1 MIKYGVVYVKDASFD
16 SERIDDPYIIEAYIP
31 EEYNLSPSGEGLQLA
46 KRNELRHAVGI
57 VAARSL
63 KYFST
68 NGEGFNISRTRGMA
82 VWWLRHIYNSFNWWK
97 AYVVNAEGER
107 KEMPMLYIGEKFGT
121 ATGSENEADIVLS
134 AFENDRCI
142 VNQAS
147 GGGTIFAVGYS
158 ERGGLFNSPDM
169 YGVKTIVGSKYKGAG
184 VSVLNGITKNLML
197 MAENT
202 LKSKNKDI
210 DPQNIREEIKNMK
223 VIILDRQR
231 HEKLIRT
238 VKALDV
244 QLILVKDDDLTPTLA
259 VTSGEVDLII
269 GVGGIPE
276 AMLSAIIV
284 EKLGGEMSLRILP
297 AGVAKDEKLSGIINN
312 WNLFR
317 KNEVD
322 ILRNFKVVRPGTEK
336 EGERPWDT
344 VWTSKD
350 LARGKDM
357 VFTASV
363 IKKSPWIKFPDG
375 KEVAGVEIDP
385 ETGEITVHVVR
396 IAGNNV
402 EIVPV
407 IYRTVIDRYASQYK
421 DYGEINDRTSA
432 DMLVQLEKVY
442 TEFGMYQKAKECL
455 QKAIMNGGVHED
467 LLQKYNS
474 IYEYVEGLYALTH
487 EPVQAP
493 EAVIKHFEEVYR
505 LAREDDVGIRSRRM
519 IKRYYEYL
527 GDKLY
532 HERQSEKAIAYYTEA
547 LKYSPHEL
555 KLHRKVNS
563 AQMRDILEEFFRRI
577 DRRYQELDY
586 KESEGWEKFKLGTA
600 LEVFYNYEGRS
611 NFSSRDPWLIFF
623 RRTVLHGKRP
633 SYKLAILT
641 KLLRL
646 YKRLNRASDYK
657 LSQFLSKE
665 FGMSGEDIDTILM
678 YRNSQI
684 EILRRSTSFASLGTG
699 TQNDIC
705 WNSGQSKESDFN
717 YACGDK
723 IFHSVGELYLVKGL
737 SLESL
742 SKLLLPK
749 VILES
754 QNELE
759 DADIPLSISLV
770 EAMEQRYKNILE
782 ELREGYKKEAQEH
795 SYAVAEA
802 YHYVGLALYD
812 IGDDEGA
819 KIYYDEAIKKFG
831 EIIEKFEGITAVN
844 AQYRIGNLYEEL
856 AMLYEKEQSDY
867 YNKAMDA
874 YTNIIDEQKSTEMF
888 GYIGGLIFIKI
899 VQARE
904 RVEYLK
910 RELVK
915 NNGEKNK
922 VL

>member
-1 MIKYGVVYVKDASFD
+1 MIKYGIVFVKDTSFD

-31 EEYNLSPSGEGLQLA
+31 EEYNLKPTGDGLQLA
-46 KRNELRHAVGI
+46 NRNELRHAVGI

-63 KYFST
+63 KYFGT
-68 NGEGFNISRTRGMA
+68 NGEGFNISRTRSMA

-184 VSVLNGITKNLML
+184 VNVLRGITKNLTL

-202 LKSKNKDI
+202 LKGKNKEI
-210 DPQNIREEIKNMK
+210 DPQNVRDEIKKMK
-223 VIILDRQR
+223 VIILDRPR

-238 VKALDV
+238 VKELGA

-259 VTSGEVDLII
+259 VTRGEVDLII

-276 AMLSAIIV
+276 AMLSAIII
-284 EKLGGEMSLRILP
+284 EKLGGELSLRILP
-297 AGVAKDEKLSGIINN
+297 SGIAQDEKLSGMINN

-322 ILRNFKVVRPGTEK
+322 ILKNFKVVRPGTEK

-357 VFTASV
+357 VFTAGV
-363 IKKSPWIKFPDG
+363 IKKTPWIRFPDG
-375 KEVAGVEIDP
+375 KEAPGVEIDP
-385 ETGEITVHVVR
+385 ETGEIIVHVVR
-396 IAGNNV
+396 IAGNNM

-407 IYRTVIDRYASQYK
+407 IYRTVIDRYAGQYK
-421 DYGEINDRTSA
+421 DYGEINDKTGA
-432 DMLVQLEKVY
+432 GMLVQLEKAY
-442 TEFGMYQKAKECL
+442 TEFGMCQKAKECL
-455 QKAIMNGGVHED
+455 QKAMMCERLSED

-474 IYEYVEGLYALTH
+474 IYKYVEGLYALTH
-487 EPVQAP
+487 EPVQVP
-493 EAVIKHFEEVYR
+493 EAVIKHFEEVSR
-505 LAREDDVGIRSRRM
+505 LAREDDVGIRSMRM

-527 GDKLY
+527 GDKHY
-532 HERQSEKAIAYYTEA
+532 HEQQFEKAIAYYKET

-555 KLHRKVNS
+555 KLHRKINS
-563 AQMRDILEEFFRRI
+563 TQMRDILEAYFRRV
-577 DRRYQELDY
+577 DKRYQELNY
-586 KESEGWEKFKLGTA
+586 KESEDWEQFKLGTA
-600 LEVFYNYEGRS
+600 LEVFYNYEGRL

-623 RRTVLHGKRP
+623 RRTVLHGKKP

-646 YKRLNRASDYK
+646 YKKLNQASNYK
-657 LSQFLSKE
+657 LSQFLNKE
-665 FGMSGEDIDTILM
+665 FGMSGEEIDAILTF
-678 YRNSQI
+678 RNS
-684 EILRRSTSFASLGTG
+684 
-699 TQNDIC
+699 
-705 WNSGQSKESDFN
+705 KSDFH
-717 YACGDK
+717 YARGNK
-723 IFHSVGELYLVKGL
+723 IFHSVGELYLVMGL
-737 SLESL
+737 SRESL

-831 EIIEKFEGITAVN
+831 EIIEKFKGITPVN

-856 AMLYEKEQSDY
+856 AMLYEKEQTHY

-874 YTNIIDEQKSTEMF
+874 YTNIIDEQKSTEIF

-899 VQARE
+899 VHARE

-915 NNGEKNK
+915 NNVEKE
-922 VL
+922 

>member
-1 MIKYGVVYVKDASFD
+1 MIQDSVVYVKDTSFG

-31 EEYNLSPSGEGLQLA
+31 EEYNLKPTGEGLQLA
-46 KRNELRHAVGI
+46 YRNELRHAVGV

-68 NGEGFNISRTRGMA
+68 NGECFNISRTRGMA

-107 KEMPMLYIGEKFGT
+107 KEMPMLYIGERFGT
-121 ATGSENEADIVLS
+121 ATRSENEADVVLS

-147 GGGTIFAVGYS
+147 SGGTIFAVGYS

-184 VSVLNGITKNLML
+184 VNVTHGITKNLTL

-202 LKSKNKDI
+202 LEGKNEEI
-210 DPQNIREEIKNMK
+210 TPQNVRDEIKKMK
-223 VIILDRQR
+223 VVILDRPR

-238 VKALDV
+238 VKELGV
-244 QLILVKDDDLTPTLA
+244 QLIPVKDDDLTPTLA
-259 VTSGEVDLII
+259 VTRGEVDLII

-276 AMLSAIIV
+276 TMLSAIIV

-297 AGVAKDEKLSGIINN
+297 SGVAQDGKLSGMIKN
-312 WNLFR
+312 WNLFG

-336 EGERPWDT
+336 EGERSWDT

-363 IKKSPWIKFPDG
+363 IKKSPWIRLPDG
-375 KEVAGVEIDP
+375 KEVPGVELDP

-396 IAGNNV
+396 IAGNTV

-407 IYRTVIDRYASQYK
+407 IYRTVINRYASQYK
-421 DYGEINDRTSA
+421 ASGEIHDKASA
-432 DMLVQLEKVY
+432 DIVVQLEKVY

-455 QKAIMNGGVHED
+455 QKAILSKGIHED
-467 LLQKYNS
+467 LLQKFNF
-474 IYEYVEGLYALTH
+474 IYKYVEGLYALTH
-487 EPVQAP
+487 EPVQVP
-493 EAVIKHFEEVYR
+493 ESVIKHFEEVYR
-505 LAREDDVGIRSRRM
+505 LAKEDDVGIRSRRM

-527 GDKLY
+527 GDTRY
-532 HERQSEKAIAYYTEA
+532 HERQFEKAVSYYTEA

-555 KLHRKVNS
+555 KLHRKLNS
-563 AQMRDILEEFFRRI
+563 TQMRDILERYFRRI
-577 DRRYQELDY
+577 DKRYQELNY
-586 KESEGWEKFKLGTA
+586 KESEDWERYKLGTA
-600 LEVFYNYEGRS
+600 LEVFYSYEGRL
-611 NFSSRDPWLIFF
+611 NFSSRNPWLIFF
-623 RRTVLHGKRP
+623 RRTVLHGKKP

-646 YKRLNRASDYK
+646 YKQLNRASNYK
-657 LSQFLSKE
+657 LSQFLNKE
-665 FGMSGEDIDTILM
+665 FGMNGEEIDAILM
-678 YRNSQI
+678 FRNSQI
-684 EILRRSTSFASLGTG
+684 DVLHSSTSSASVTTCL
-699 TQNDIC
+699 QADIGC
-705 WNSGQSKESDFN
+705 NSNQSKESDLH
-717 YACGDK
+717 YAWGNK

-737 SLESL
+737 ILEGL

-770 EAMEQRYKNILE
+770 EAMEQRHKNILE

-819 KIYYDEAIKKFG
+819 KIHYNEAIEKFG
-831 EIIEKFEGITAVN
+831 EIIEKFEGTTPVN

-856 AMLYEKEQSDY
+856 ALLYEREQTN
-867 YNKAMDA
+867 YNHKAVDA
-874 YTNIIDEQKSTEMF
+874 YTNIIDEQKSTEIF
-888 GYIGGLIFIKI
+888 GYIGGLIFLKI
-899 VQARE
+899 VQARV

-910 RELVK
+910 GELVK
-915 NNGEKNK
+915 NYGEKE
-922 VL
+922 

>member
-1 MIKYGVVYVKDASFD
+1 MIKYGVVFVKDTSFD

-31 EEYNLSPSGEGLQLA
+31 EEYHLKPTGDGLQLA
-46 KRNELRHAVGI
+46 NRNELRHAVGI

-63 KYFST
+63 KYFGT

-107 KEMPMLYIGEKFGT
+107 KEMPMLYIGEKFGI

-147 GGGTIFAVGYS
+147 SGGTIFAVGYS

-184 VSVLNGITKNLML
+184 VNVLHGITKNLTL

-202 LKSKNKDI
+202 LKGENKEI
-210 DPQNIREEIKNMK
+210 DSQSVRNEIKKMK
-223 VIILDRQR
+223 VVILDRPR

-238 VKALDV
+238 VKELGA

-259 VTSGEVDLII
+259 VTRDEVDLII

-276 AMLSAIIV
+276 AMLSAIII

-297 AGVAKDEKLSGIINN
+297 SGVAQDAKLSGMIYN

-336 EGERPWDT
+336 EGERSWDT
-344 VWTSKD
+344 VWSSKD

-363 IKKSPWIKFPDG
+363 IKQTPWIRFPDG
-375 KEVAGVEIDP
+375 KEAPGVEIDT

-396 IAGNNV
+396 IAGNNM
-402 EIVPV
+402 EICPV
-407 IYRTVIDRYASQYK
+407 IYRTVIDRYVNQYK
-421 DYGEINDRTSA
+421 DSGEINDSMRA
-432 DMLVQLEKVY
+432 DTIVQLEKVY

-455 QKAIMNGGVHED
+455 QKAIMSEDIHEN
-467 LLQKYNS
+467 LLQKFNS
-474 IYEYVEGLYALTH
+474 IYKYVEGLYGLTH
-487 EPVQAP
+487 ELVQVP

-505 LAREDDVGIRSRRM
+505 LDREDDVGIRSMRM

-527 GDKLY
+527 GDKHY
-532 HERQSEKAIAYYTEA
+532 HERQFEKAVAYYKEA

-555 KLHRKVNS
+555 KLHRKLNS
-563 AQMRDILEEFFRRI
+563 TQMRDILEAYFWRI
-577 DRRYQELDY
+577 DKKYRELNY
-586 KESEGWEKFKLGTA
+586 NESEDWERYKLGTA
-600 LEVFYNYEGRS
+600 LEVFYSHEERLNY
-611 NFSSRDPWLIFF
+611 SSRDPWLIFF
-623 RRTVLHGKRP
+623 RRTVLHGKKP

-646 YKRLNRASDYK
+646 YKQLNRASDYK
-657 LSQFLSKE
+657 LSQSLYKE
-665 FGMSGEDIDTILM
+665 FGLNAEEIDTILM
-678 YRNSQI
+678 FRNSQI
-684 EILRRSTSFASLGTG
+684 EILRSSTSFAPPMTCH
-699 TQNDIC
+699 QNDISC
-705 WNSGQSKESDFN
+705 NSGQSDKSDFH
-717 YACGDK
+717 YARGNK

-831 EIIEKFEGITAVN
+831 EIIEKFDGITPVN

-856 AMLYEKEQSDY
+856 AMLYEKEQTNY

-899 VQARE
+899 VQARG

-910 RELVK
+910 KELV
-915 NNGEKNK
+915 
-922 VL
+922 